1 MHIYTYLKY
10 KTYLIENMKTV
21 GIKIDRNSYNCELSP
36 HSYAYRS
43 ISLIRNCKLNLKAI
57 KIKANYSES
66 RPDISAASTSALSI
80 F

>member
-36 HSYAYRS
+36 HSYAYRN
-43 ISLIRNCKLNLKAI
+43 ISVIRLKQ
-57 KIKANYSES
+57 
-66 RPDISAASTSALSI
+66 
-80 F
+80 

>member
-36 HSYAYRS
+36 PTAMH
-43 ISLIRNCKLNLKAI
+43 IGILV
-57 KIKANYSES
+57 
-66 RPDISAASTSALSI
+66 LSV
-80 F
+80 